1 MKPGELVR
9 LGGTPYVDLTYGN
22 VIRAEWVE
30 LGRSIDHPPISGYFE
45 TGELAMV
52 LEDCPE
58 NGVVGGCRVITS
70 KGIIG
75 WLNRAIPQQLEG

>member
-9 LGGTPYVDLTYGN
+9 LGGTPYVDLTYGK
-22 VIRAEWVE
+22 VIREAW
-30 LGRSIDHPPISGYFE
+30 GKQSINHPEISGFFE

-52 LEDCPE
+52 LEDSFE
-58 NGVVGGCRVITS
+58 RGGNGCRVITS

-75 WLNRAIPQQLEG
+75 WLNRAIPQQVEG